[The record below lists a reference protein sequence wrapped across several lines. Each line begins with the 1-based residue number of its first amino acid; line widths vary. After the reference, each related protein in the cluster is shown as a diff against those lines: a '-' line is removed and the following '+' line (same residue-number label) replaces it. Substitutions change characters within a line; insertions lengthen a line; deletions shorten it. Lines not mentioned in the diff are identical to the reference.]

1 MFKRFSIII
10 LSCILLGGC
19 SMNAKIEKEIQL
31 SSEDVIVLAMHGVP
45 AKDTPVEKV
54 GEYYKLHGM
63 METAPSHVVE
73 SIRYHFEELDD
84 LVRNWPRTPA
94 NDLYYYGTKKVAAA
108 ISERT
113 DTKVVMAFNEFCA
126 PDLSTA
132 FADVVNE
139 GAKRVLVVTAMLTPG
154 GNHAEIDIPKAI
166 KSAEKAHPD
175 VEFIY
180 TWPFQIDAIADVLVD
195 QIGNYVSE

>member
-1 MFKRFSIII
+1 
-10 LSCILLGGC
+10 
-19 SMNAKIEKEIQL
+19 
-31 SSEDVIVLAMHGVP
+31 
-45 AKDTPVEKV
+45 
-54 GEYYKLHGM
+54 M

-73 SIRYHFEELDD
+73 SIRCHFEELDD

-108 ISERT
+108 ISEKT